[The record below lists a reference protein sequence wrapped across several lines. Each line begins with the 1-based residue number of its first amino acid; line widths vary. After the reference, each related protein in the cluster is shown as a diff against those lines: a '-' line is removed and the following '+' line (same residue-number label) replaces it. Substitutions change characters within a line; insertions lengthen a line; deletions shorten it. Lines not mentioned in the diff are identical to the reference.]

1 MYNIPVFTDL
11 FQIAAT
17 TLNVD
22 IIIIEVTQ
30 KLPYPIKR
38 PSINDEQLPFIYR
51 LKLYTPD
58 SDLLYRG
65 VL

>member
-1 MYNIPVFTDL
+1 MAHFHVPMYMYNIPVFTDL

-38 PSINDEQLPFIYR
+38 PSINVV
-51 LKLYTPD
+51 
-58 SDLLYRG
+58 SNS
-65 VL
+65 V